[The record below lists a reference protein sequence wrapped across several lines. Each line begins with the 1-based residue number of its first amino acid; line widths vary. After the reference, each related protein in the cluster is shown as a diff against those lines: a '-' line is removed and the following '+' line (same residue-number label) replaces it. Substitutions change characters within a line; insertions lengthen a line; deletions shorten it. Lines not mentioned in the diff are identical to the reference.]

1 MISIVVFKNGQF
13 RDLYNWHT
21 DLTYGYWPMWARQLG
36 CMLQILPIILV
47 PLGFIVQTWRYLS
60 SGPPDILDVS
70 TGIFTLI
77 ICPVLHCL
85 HFCSYFTAF
94 VSPCASFLLHNFVFP
109 LSSFLFVFY
118 CFCISFCLLPSF
130 TTLSSHCLHFC
141 SYFTAFVSPSASFL
155 PSQLRLPIVFISVRI
170 LLLLYLLLPPSFLHN
185 FVFPFLF
192 PFSSFVTLM
201 PKLTPSF

>member
-94 VSPCASFLLHNFVFP
+94 VSPP
-109 LSSFLFVFY
+109 
-118 CFCISFCLLPSF
+118 
-130 TTLSSHCLHFC
+130 
-141 SYFTAFVSPSASFL
+141 ASFL
-155 PSQLRLPIVFISVRI
+155 PSQLCLPIVFISVCI